1 MNRKGEPQQQSGPK
15 PVLVVDG
22 SAFDDLDGFAR
33 QFSAHLSAW
42 EWHGNLDAFND
53 MLRGGFGTPEHGFVL
68 RWTESE
74 RSRDRLGSPLFLT
87 LVEIIRTHGPGGD
100 EAEDGVELELR

>member
-1 MNRKGEPQQQSGPK
+1 VNRKELSAAGPK

-33 QFSAHLSAW
+33 QFSAQLTGW
-42 EWHGNLDAFND
+42 EWHGNFDAFND
-53 MLRGGFGTPEHGFVL
+53 ILRGGCGTPEDGFVL
-68 RWTESE
+68 RWTDSE
-74 RSRDRLGSPLFLT
+74 RSRGRLGGSLFLT
-87 LVEIIRTHGPGGD
+87 LIEIIRTHGPGGD